1 MVKISFQLV
10 FGRPFG
16 IPSKTLIGKALHTLM
31 IKRVRHICSGK
42 EALFKS
48 FCQLRDKFTQIHN
61 DSSTIFAVQ
70 RQDQIVNKSIK
81 IQPAPGF
88 SRMLLAHETLI
99 WFETRSSEMNVA
111 QVIKH
116 SSFIILSFHIS
127 VFSSFCV
134 QCSCFSVLALLSSF
148 QFIRGGLGSI

>member
-1 MVKISFQLV
+1 
-10 FGRPFG
+10 
-16 IPSKTLIGKALHTLM
+16 M

-42 EALFKS
+42 EALLKS

-88 SRMLLAHETLI
+88 SRTLLAHETLI
-99 WFETRSSEMNVA
+99 WFETRPSEMNVA

-116 SSFIILSFHIS
+116 SSFIILSFIFLSFHLS
-127 VFSSFCV
+127 VFSVPVF
-134 QCSCFSVLALLSSF
+134 LS
-148 QFIRGGLGSI
+148 